1 MGGRGLLFWS
11 CRRHRARK
19 PARFKFF
26 TFFFVRVAVACKHA
40 NFISST
46 RVSTA
51 ARRDSPSHHRT
62 TDLKHIDALFSC
74 RPCVRQSIAG
84 AEVICLVS
92 ACVIAW
98 LIMSVPESIES
109 WPVWKLFRISRS
121 LLGWSSGLDGG
132 LPGLQ
137 ERQRED
143 CQVWMHHKPVES
155 EPLRLHLCK
164 ITSAL
169 KDGTY
174 CSKSMTSSGSQPQFS
189 PWDDKINKYICSCKT
204 EIKLKLVSNESCR

>member
-19 PARFKFF
+19 PARFFKIFQIFF
-26 TFFFVRVAVACKHA
+26 GGGDEGVLQTCKLHLF
-40 NFISST
+40 NT
-46 RVSTA
+46 RVNSSQEGQSLTHTHVQ
-51 ARRDSPSHHRT
+51 SHHRR
-62 TDLKHIDALFSC
+62 TDLKYIDALFSC
-74 RPCVRQSIAG
+74 RPCVRQSMAG

-137 ERQRED
+137 ERQREG
-143 CQVWMHHKPVES
+143 CQVRMHHKPVES

-164 ITSAL
+164 ITSTL
-169 KDGTY
+169 KRRHVLFKKCDVLRFTA
-174 CSKSMTSSGSQPQFS
+174 TVFTLR
-189 PWDDKINKYICSCKT
+189 WWNKQIYMR
-204 EIKLKLVSNESCR
+204 LQNRD